1 MLAALLLFG
10 WEDASW
16 AQPAQVPAA
25 TVGPSGLKIPRF
37 VSLKSD
43 RVNLRQGPGTAY
55 PTSWVFRRAGLPVEV
70 FQEFENWRQIRDAE
84 GTSGWVLGSML
95 SGRRTALVL
104 PWEIKEGQTK
114 RAAATLRDDDS
125 ADAQPIARLEAGVL
139 ANITSCE
146 RKWCRISVGNYRGYI
161 EQIKLWGTYPNENI
175 GN

>member
-1 MLAALLLFG
+1 MALP
-10 WEDASW
+10 APSW
-16 AQPAQVPAA
+16 QTAVRAEPAQAAAA

-43 RVNLRQGPGTAY
+43 RVNLRQGPGTEY

-70 FQEFENWRQIRDAE
+70 IQEFENWRQIRDAQ

-125 ADAQPIARLEAGVL
+125 EDARPVARLEAGVL
-139 ANITSCE
+139 ANISSCE
-146 RKWCRISVGNYRGYI
+146 KKWCRISVGNYRGYI

-175 GN
+175 GD